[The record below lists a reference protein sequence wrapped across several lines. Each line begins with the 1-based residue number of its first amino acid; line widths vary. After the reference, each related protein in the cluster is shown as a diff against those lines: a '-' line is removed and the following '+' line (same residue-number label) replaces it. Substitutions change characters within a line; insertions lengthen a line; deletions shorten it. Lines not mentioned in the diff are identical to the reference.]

1 MENDFILRVEITQ
14 EMMGK
19 MIVAPSLTNTSER
32 IELDL
37 ENVRRVVL
45 AMEKR
50 VGDTRGSVI
59 LEAQHE
65 AQLGE
70 EPTSELIEIVVS

>member
-70 EPTSELIEIVVS
+70 EPTTELIEMVVS

>member
-70 EPTSELIEIVVS
+70 EPTSELIEMVVS